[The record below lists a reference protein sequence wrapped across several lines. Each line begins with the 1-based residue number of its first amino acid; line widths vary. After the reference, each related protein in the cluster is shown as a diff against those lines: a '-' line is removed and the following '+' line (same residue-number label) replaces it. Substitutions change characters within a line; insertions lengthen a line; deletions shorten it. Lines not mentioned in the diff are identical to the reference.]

1 MNGSACTVP
10 VPYIA
15 MAARSAVRV
24 QLYGNSRYHYSG
36 PVQLYRLY
44 LVLSTIYLYHV
55 SSPHRSLDRR
65 RATGEYDLRCRRGV
79 QQSFPNDQRPTRSTL
94 SDNGQRHEQ
103 LDGAPRPADHSGSSL
118 RCGRRRMRALRH
130 LHVLRFWQ
138 ELWRRAR
145 TKEEEKEKAAGI
157 FAPQPVAAAAPPGGH
172 EDSDDGQR
180 NSLAG
185 RGAAAKQ
192 RRLGR
197 LVNSGSSGGSSY
209 CTAASCRGPQQAVA
223 THGAQRKCAAQARN
237 RLW

>member
-1 MNGSACTVP
+1 MVSRIIFNSFPGYKTNSF
-10 VPYIA
+10 IA
-15 MAARSAVRV
+15 
-24 QLYGNSRYHYSG
+24 LF
-36 PVQLYRLY
+36 
-44 LVLSTIYLYHV
+44 VLILQK
-55 SSPHRSLDRR
+55 SSPRYSTAVASISINCHSSH
-65 RATGEYDLRCRRGV
+65 
-79 QQSFPNDQRPTRSTL
+79 SFYPNDQRPTRSTL

-138 ELWRRAR
+138 ELWRR

-172 EDSDDGQR
+172 EDRGDGQR